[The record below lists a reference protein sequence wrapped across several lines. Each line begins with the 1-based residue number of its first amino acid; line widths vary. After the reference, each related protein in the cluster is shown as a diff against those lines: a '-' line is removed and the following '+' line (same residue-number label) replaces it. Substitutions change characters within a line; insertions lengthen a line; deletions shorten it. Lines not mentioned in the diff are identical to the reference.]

1 MAASRRA
8 LTPHH
13 AEPPAM
19 SQKRAPNVPLPKPWN
34 KHVKSAVIH
43 VISLAQYATA
53 YTRSWAADS
62 RNARVRL
69 TAEKDRLEQE
79 LALLREEIRIKDA
92 RMARLPAH
100 RRPQYTPV
108 ERMAILELKAARAW
122 SLTQAAEAFFVTAET
137 IASWTKRVDEAG
149 EDTLVQITEP
159 VNKFP
164 VFVRA
169 IVQRLKVLCPAMG
182 KVKIAETLARAG
194 LHLGVT
200 TVGRILKEKPQPTH
214 DQAATVEATDQT
226 DTPASQPAARD
237 TKRVVTAQ
245 YPNHVWHVD
254 LTTVSILGG
263 FWTSWLPFALPQ
275 CWPFCWWV
283 AVVLDRYSRRMMG
296 FAVFAQQPTSV
307 QVRSLLGR
315 TIHSAGRAPKYLIC
329 DKGRQFW
336 CSSFKDWCRRRGIK
350 PRYGAIG
357 QHGSL
362 AVIERFILTIK
373 MHCTRV
379 ILVPTRRDK
388 MREELNRFASWYNGH
403 RPHMTLKGATPEEI
417 YRGRHPTCR
426 YPRLEPRP
434 HWPRGAP
441 CAKPGVPIRGW
452 PSQPLELKVEFY
464 AGRKHLPV
472 VTVRRAA

>member
-1 MAASRRA
+1 MS
-8 LTPHH
+8 PK
-13 AEPPAM
+13 PAP
-19 SQKRAPNVPLPKPWN
+19 KVPLPMHWK
-34 KHVKSAVIH
+34 KHVKSAVLH
-43 VISLAQYATA
+43 VVSLAQYATA

-122 SLTQAAEAFFVTAET
+122 SLTQAAEAFLVTAET

-149 EDTLVQITEP
+149 EDALVQTTEP

-164 VFVRA
+164 DFVRA
-169 IVQRLKVLCPAMG
+169 IVQRLKALCPAMG

-214 DQAATVEATDQT
+214 EETVSDKRRTEDK
-226 DTPASQPAARD
+226 PGLGPAAND
-237 TKRVVTAQ
+237 TKRMVTAK

-254 LTTVSILGG
+254 LTTVPILGG

-283 AVVLDRYSRRMMG
+283 AVVLDHYSRRMMG

-329 DKGRQFW
+329 DKGRNSGARASRTGAGDAG
-336 CSSFKDWCRRRGIK
+336 SSR
-350 PRYGAIG
+350 A
-357 QHGSL
+357 L
-362 AVIERFILTIK
+362 A
-373 MHCTRV
+373 
-379 ILVPTRRDK
+379 PS
-388 MREELNRFASWYNGH
+388 AS
-403 RPHMTLKGATPEEI
+403 T
-417 YRGRHPTCR
+417 
-426 YPRLEPRP
+426 
-434 HWPRGAP
+434 
-441 CAKPGVPIRGW
+441 
-452 PSQPLELKVEFY
+452 
-464 AGRKHLPV
+464 
-472 VTVRRAA
+472 AASP